1 MSGRYFLW
9 AVFALLMLAFALGVL
24 TMTFY
29 GAAISMIALVINF
42 LVYRMIVRG
51 AKRGE

>member
-29 GAAISMIALVINF
+29 GATISMIALVINF
-42 LVYRMIVRG
+42 LVYRMIVKETRR
-51 AKRGE
+51 A